1 MIGLNMGQ
9 VFIVVNLARVK
20 ERKLYTVVYFRI
32 NFLKRN
38 GNGQSIK
45 SIFGLYSNK
54 FQKRVNLGLVRV
66 IKYGFMK

>member
-38 GNGQSIK
+38 GNGQSI
-45 SIFGLYSNK
+45 FGLYSNK